1 MVFYHPLPVEIW
13 FIIYKMEHSMF
24 LKDVNCEIKTL
35 SKQMSD
41 TNHKIQNYLWAVGNN
56 ILIDGETPSWLHS
69 TSPLYNFVFN
79 ESRFK
84 SQLTYG
90 LFSNINEWIKF
101 KKTIK
106 PYDAIFTN
114 TII

>member
-1 MVFYHPLPVEIW
+1 
-13 FIIYKMEHSMF
+13 MEHSMF
-24 LKDVNCEIKTL
+24 LKNVNNEIKML
-35 SKQMSD
+35 NKEMSS
-41 TNHKIQNYLWAVGNN
+41 TNQKIQNYLWAVGNN
-56 ILIDGETPSWLHS
+56 ILIDDETPSWLHS

-101 KKTIK
+101 KKTLK
-106 PYDAIFTN
+106 PHDTIFSNNITPLN
-114 TII
+114 